1 MRVISGV
8 LILWDTMGYRPR
20 PPIRGRAWLRHGNG
34 CLGYSVGMKLI
45 AFLVSLALFVA
56 GLYIMGSAFYVPG
69 FEAPLFI
76 GGILVTSAGLALPV
90 HVLKRVDG

>member
-1 MRVISGV
+1 MGHDGV
-8 LILWDTMGYRPR
+8 QPNTPVQVTRMLAR
-20 PPIRGRAWLRHGNG
+20 RGG

-56 GLYIMGSAFYVPG
+56 GIYIMGNAFHVPG

-76 GGILVTSAGLALPV
+76 GGILVTTLGLVLPV

>member
-1 MRVISGV
+1 MGHNGV
-8 LILWDTMGYRPR
+8 QPNTPIQGTSPL
-20 PPIRGRAWLRHGNG
+20 PPGDG

-45 AFLVSLALFVA
+45 AFLVSLALFVG
-56 GLYIMGSAFYVPG
+56 GLFIMGHAFYVPG

-76 GGILVTSAGLALPV
+76 GGILVTSLGLALPV